1 MIGRMNVLPLTT
13 REVYPT
19 ITLEVPYY
27 YTRGILDLFA
37 RILDAFHITNAIAGR
52 LAAQI
57 ALSTTNAQPV
67 PIAVLRGL
75 LSRIDECQNPTITED
90 FADRKV
96 CLHESDRSSSYQTP
110 HEVEL

>member
-1 MIGRMNVLPLTT
+1 MIERMNALPLTT
-13 REVYPT
+13 REVYP
-19 ITLEVPYY
+19 IIALEVPYY
-27 YTRGILDLFA
+27 KTRGILDLFA

-75 LSRIDECQNPTITED
+75 LSWIDGSQN
-90 FADRKV
+90 
-96 CLHESDRSSSYQTP
+96 
-110 HEVEL
+110 